1 MNIYKKI
8 YREIKKYD
16 TIVLARHI
24 GADPDALASQLGL
37 KDIILNKFPNK
48 KVYAVGTPAS
58 KFKYIGTLD
67 KFEDSMYD
75 NSLLIVLDT
84 PDRKRID
91 GVDPSKFK
99 YRIDHH
105 PFIVKTCDLELI
117 DDTSSSASQLILELV
132 YKNKLKLTKEA
143 AEKLYIGIV
152 SDTNRFLYYYTTPKT
167 FKLVSRLIEDTKIDF
182 TKLYDQMYLRP
193 LKEIKFQSFLTNNMI
208 VTENGL
214 AYMKITDEMLKE
226 YNVDTATS
234 GNLITN
240 FNYIDEVIVW
250 VTFTEDIQNEN
261 IRVSIRSRGPIINEV
276 ASHFGGGGHIY
287 ASGAKLKSFDEID
300 SFIKELDKVCEDYN
314 NKI

>member
-1 MNIYKKI
+1 
-8 YREIKKYD
+8 
-16 TIVLARHI
+16 
-24 GADPDALASQLGL
+24 
-37 KDIILNKFPNK
+37 
-48 KVYAVGTPAS
+48 
-58 KFKYIGTLD
+58 
-67 KFEDSMYD
+67 
-75 NSLLIVLDT
+75 
-84 PDRKRID
+84 
-91 GVDPSKFK
+91 
-99 YRIDHH
+99 
-105 PFIVKTCDLELI
+105 
-117 DDTSSSASQLILELV
+117 
-132 YKNKLKLTKEA
+132 
-143 AEKLYIGIV
+143 
-152 SDTNRFLYYYTTPKT
+152 
-167 FKLVSRLIEDTKIDF
+167 
-182 TKLYDQMYLRP
+182 MYLRP